1 MNAPIKNDRIARLI
15 EWQKFVL
22 TDAGRSEFLQRCEE
36 VGDLGEV
43 CRQMDLKSSLVVAFL
58 AMHKELDGRAKRA
71 LDWHTNRMVSE
82 AVEIADTPQLGVTRK
97 TKADGSEEVTEEDM
111 LGHRRLQ
118 VDTRL
123 KVAGL
128 WNRKDYG
135 QQTKVTHEH
144 TFDLGEQLRRAIVRE
159 RGTVHEQAEPS
170 LPLEKV
176 EI

>member
-71 LDWHTNRMVSE
+71 LEWHTHRIVAE
-82 AVEIADTPQLGVTRK
+82 AVEITDSPTVLTDPETGET
-97 TKADGSEEVTEEDM
+97 
-111 LGHRRLQ
+111 
-118 VDTRL
+118 VDSSVKRDSL
-123 KVAGL
+123 RAKIRIQAAGL
-128 WNRKDYG
+128 WNRRDYG